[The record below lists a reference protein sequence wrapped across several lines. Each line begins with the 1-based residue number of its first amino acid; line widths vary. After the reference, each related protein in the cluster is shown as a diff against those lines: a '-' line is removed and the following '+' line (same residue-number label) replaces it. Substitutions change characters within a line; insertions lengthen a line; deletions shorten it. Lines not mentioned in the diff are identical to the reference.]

1 MYLES
6 KFDNCLHGTLF
17 YSPSV
22 LRWPVWGGGGA
33 VKVTVVLV
41 GQRDMIRDY
50 LHTSKFMEMVKI

>member
-1 MYLES
+1 MHLES

-41 GQRDMIRDY
+41 GQRDVI
-50 LHTSKFMEMVKI
+50 LGTSTLANLWRW